1 VEEADG
7 RSASA
12 SSAAG
17 ERVFEVN
24 IAATEIPQMKW
35 LGTIRKER
43 MTKQYE
49 RLRKRS
55 CDATRLRMIIL
66 TVMALSVRIVQT

>member
-1 VEEADG
+1 MEGADG

-24 IAATEIPQMKW
+24 IAATKNPTNDVAQHCWE
-35 LGTIRKER
+35 GVDDEA
-43 MTKQYE
+43 
-49 RLRKRS
+49 
-55 CDATRLRMIIL
+55 D
-66 TVMALSVRIVQT
+66 